1 MAAFLQRGGRE
12 IWLDGP
18 QYPDVL
24 RALHARLKPASYFEI
39 GTLHGQTLALARCAS
54 IAVDPAF
61 QLTCDVH
68 AGKPSCRLF
77 EQASDDFFA
86 THDLTALLGAPVD
99 LAFLDG
105 MHAFAFLLRDFI
117 NTERAC
123 APGSTIVLHDCLP
136 REAAMTGG
144 AERPEHGLAR
154 YRGYWTGDVWK
165 MVPLLRA
172 LRPELK
178 LTCLDAPP
186 TGLVACTGL
195 DPQSRVLSDAYDRV
209 LAEWKPVRL
218 QDYGM
223 ARLLEDADPRPADAW
238 LDAMSPF
245 HHPQPAWKRAVKR
258 ALGRPWRRPRRKSG
272 SKAQLAG
279 ALRQIRRDCGCG
291 GEVGVIL
298 DLGAG
303 LQLADA
309 PAVQRPGI
317 PRMGRHNRSPSH
329 R

>member
-54 IAVDPAF
+54 VAVDPAF

-123 APGSTIVLHDCLP
+123 RPGSTIVLHDCLP

-144 AERPEHGLAR
+144 PERQDPGLAR
-154 YRGYWTGDVWK
+154 YGGYWTGDVWK
-165 MVPLLRA
+165 MVPLLLR
-172 LRPELK
+172 LRPEMSV
-178 LTCLDAPP
+178 TCLDAPP
-186 TGLVACTGL
+186 TGLVVCTGL
-195 DPQSRVLSDAYDRV
+195 DPDNRVLSDDHAAILGEWEAVD
-209 LAEWKPVRL
+209 LA
-218 QDYGM
+218 DYGL
-223 ARLLEDADPRPADAW
+223 ARLHADAQPRSAAAW
-238 LDAMSPF
+238 LDAMARF
-245 HHPQPAWKRAVKR
+245 NHPQPAWKRAVKR
-258 ALGRPWRRPRRKSG
+258 ALGRP
-272 SKAQLAG
+272 
-279 ALRQIRRDCGCG
+279 
-291 GEVGVIL
+291 
-298 DLGAG
+298 
-303 LQLADA
+303 
-309 PAVQRPGI
+309 
-317 PRMGRHNRSPSH
+317 
-329 R
+329 